1 MTLLEL
7 RPLIIEW
14 ARDKELINLSIA
26 PKQRLKLL
34 EELGELARAVLL
46 NNINLQKDAIGD
58 IAVVLIILNEQTN
71 SSLEFDFSKVTKSKE
86 TDLYEMLKIVSFL
99 TNYLFCELSLLNDI
113 ANILGLDLEECANIA
128 WNEIKDRTG
137 VTKNGT
143 FLKN

>member
-86 TDLYEMLKIVSFL
+86 TDLYEMLKDRYSG
-99 TNYLFCELSLLNDI
+99 SDLNTIIDCI
-113 ANILGLDLEECANIA
+113 NKV
-128 WNEIKDRTG
+128 NEF
-137 VTKNGT
+137 N
-143 FLKN
+143 FLKEYIA

>member
-86 TDLYEMLKIVSFL
+86 TDLYEMLKMVSFL

-128 WNEIKDRTG
+128 WNEIKDRKGKTL
-137 VTKNGT
+137 NGT
-143 FLKN
+143 FIKN

>member
-1 MTLLEL
+1 MILLEL

-46 NNINLQKDAIGD
+46 NNINLQKDAIGY

-86 TDLYEMLKIVSFL
+86 TDLYEMLKMVSFL

-128 WNEIKDRTG
+128 WNEIKDRKGKTL
-137 VTKNGT
+137 NGT
-143 FLKN
+143 FIKN